1 MKSVLQAVARY
12 WRKLDKPLLFAS
24 LLCSILSVLLLYSI
38 YTNHVL
44 AEIDDDDYI
53 VQCIA
58 VGIGVASVLIL
69 AAIDYHKIARFWFIY
84 APIALILVLLTFTSL
99 GYQRSGADD
108 QAWLQIGSIT
118 LQPAE
123 ILKLAFILTFSLHL
137 AKDEENMNH
146 PFHMLLLIL
155 HGCLPM
161 GLVVLQGDYGTAIVF
176 AFIFAAMLMIA
187 RISWKYI
194 LAGMIAVPSILIL
207 AWNFVLGS
215 THKNRILVL
224 LHPGTDP
231 EGLEYQQDLG
241 LTALAS
247 GKLFGVGLFDAED
260 YVSVPEMHND
270 FIFAYIGETLGFVG
284 AMAVVLVMV
293 FLCLRTLSN
302 GLRAN
307 DRQGLFLCIGVSA
320 MIFTHCFMNI
330 GMVLKV
336 MPVIGVPLPFLSA
349 GGTATLSMYA
359 AIGLVISVRTH
370 NERKYNVFYD
380 YKSPAISERRNH
392 NHI

>member
-1 MKSVLQAVARY
+1 MKSILQAVARY
-12 WRKLDKPLLFAS
+12 WRKLDKPLLFSA

-38 YTNHVL
+38 YVNHVL

-53 VQCIA
+53 VQLIA

-84 APIALILVLLTFTSL
+84 APIALILVLLTFTPL

-108 QAWLQIGSIT
+108 QAWLQIDSIT

-123 ILKLAFILTFSLHL
+123 ILKLALILTFSLHL
-137 AKDEENMNH
+137 AKDEENMNR

-176 AFIFAAMLMIA
+176 AFIFAAMLLIA

-194 LAGMIAVPSILIL
+194 LVGIIAVPTILIL

-224 LHPGTDP
+224 LHPVTDP

-293 FLCLRTLSN
+293 FLCLRTLTN

-307 DRQGLFLCIGVSA
+307 DRQGMFLCAGVSA

-359 AIGLVISVRTH
+359 AIGLVISVHTH

-380 YKSPAISERRNH
+380 YKSPAISERRQKA
-392 NHI
+392 

>member
-12 WRKLDKPLLFAS
+12 WRKLDKSLLLAA
-24 LLCSILSVLLLYSI
+24 LLCSTLSVLLLYSI
-38 YTNHVL
+38 YANHVL
-44 AEIDDDDYI
+44 AEIDDDYI
-53 VQCIA
+53 VQLMA
-58 VGIGVASVLIL
+58 VGIGVCAVLIL

-84 APIALILVLLTFTSL
+84 APVALILVLLTFTSL
-99 GYQRSGADD
+99 GYQRPGADD

-137 AKDEENMNH
+137 AKDEENMNR

-176 AFIFAAMLMIA
+176 AFIFAAMIIIA

-194 LAGMIAVPSILIL
+194 LAGMIAVPTVLVL

-247 GKLFGVGLFDAED
+247 GKLFGIGLFDAED
-260 YVSVPEMHND
+260 YISVPEMHND
-270 FIFAYIGETLGFVG
+270 FIFSYIGETLGFVG

-293 FLCLRTLSN
+293 FLCLRTLTN

-307 DRQGLFLCIGVSA
+307 DRQGLFLCVGVSS

-349 GGTATLSMYA
+349 GGTSTLSMYIA
-359 AIGLVISVRTH
+359 LGLVISVRTH

-380 YKSPAISERRNH
+380 YKSPAISERRLKP
-392 NHI
+392 

>member
-12 WRKLDKPLLFAS
+12 WRKLDKSLLLAA
-24 LLCSILSVLLLYSI
+24 LLCSTLSVLLLYSI
-38 YTNHVL
+38 YANHVL

-53 VQCIA
+53 VQLMA
-58 VGIGVASVLIL
+58 VGIGVCAVLIL

-84 APIALILVLLTFTSL
+84 APVALILVLLTFTSL
-99 GYQRSGADD
+99 GYQRPGADD

-137 AKDEENMNH
+137 AKDEENMNR

-161 GLVVLQGDYGTAIVF
+161 GLVVLQGDYGTTIVF
-176 AFIFAAMLMIA
+176 AFIFAAMIIIA

-194 LAGMIAVPSILIL
+194 LAGMIAVPTVLVL

-247 GKLFGVGLFDAED
+247 GKLFGIGLFDAED
-260 YVSVPEMHND
+260 YISVPEMHND
-270 FIFAYIGETLGFVG
+270 FIFSYIGETLGFVG

-293 FLCLRTLSN
+293 FLCLRTLTN

-307 DRQGLFLCIGVSA
+307 DRQGLFLCVGVSS

-349 GGTATLSMYA
+349 GGTSTLSMYIA
-359 AIGLVISVRTH
+359 LGLVISVRTH

-380 YKSPAISERRNH
+380 YKSPAISERRLKP
-392 NHI
+392 

>member
-12 WRKLDKPLLFAS
+12 WRKLDKSLLLAA
-24 LLCSILSVLLLYSI
+24 LLCSTLSVLLLYSI
-38 YTNHVL
+38 YANHVL

-53 VQCIA
+53 VQLMA
-58 VGIGVASVLIL
+58 VGIGVCAVLIL

-84 APIALILVLLTFTSL
+84 APVALILVLLTFTSL
-99 GYQRSGADD
+99 GYQRPGADD

-137 AKDEENMNH
+137 AKDEENMNR

-176 AFIFAAMLMIA
+176 AFIFAAMIIIA

-194 LAGMIAVPSILIL
+194 LAGMIAVPTVLVL

-247 GKLFGVGLFDAED
+247 GKLFGIGLFDAED
-260 YVSVPEMHND
+260 YISVPEMHND
-270 FIFAYIGETLGFVG
+270 FIFSYIGETLGFVG

-293 FLCLRTLSN
+293 FLCLRTLTN

-307 DRQGLFLCIGVSA
+307 DRQGLFLCVGVSS
-320 MIFTHCFMNI
+320 MIF

-349 GGTATLSMYA
+349 GGTSTLSMYIA
-359 AIGLVISVRTH
+359 LGLVISVRTH

-380 YKSPAISERRNH
+380 YKSPAISERRLKP
-392 NHI
+392 

>member
-12 WRKLDKPLLFAS
+12 WRKLDKSLLLAA
-24 LLCSILSVLLLYSI
+24 LLCSTLSVLLLYSI
-38 YTNHVL
+38 YANHVL

-53 VQCIA
+53 VQLMA
-58 VGIGVASVLIL
+58 VGIGVCSVLIL

-84 APIALILVLLTFTSL
+84 APVALILVLLTFTSL
-99 GYQRSGADD
+99 GYQRPGADD

-137 AKDEENMNH
+137 AKDEENMNR

-155 HGCLPM
+155 HGCLPI

-176 AFIFAAMLMIA
+176 AFIFAAMIIIA

-194 LAGMIAVPSILIL
+194 LAGMIAVPTVLVL

-247 GKLFGVGLFDAED
+247 GKLFGIGLFDAED
-260 YVSVPEMHND
+260 YISVPEMHND
-270 FIFAYIGETLGFVG
+270 FIFSYIGETLGFVG

-293 FLCLRTLSN
+293 FLCLRTLTN
-302 GLRAN
+302 GLHAN
-307 DRQGLFLCIGVSA
+307 DRQGLFLCVGVSS

-349 GGTATLSMYA
+349 GGTSTLSMYIA
-359 AIGLVISVRTH
+359 LGLVISVRTH

-380 YKSPAISERRNH
+380 YKSPAISERRLKP
-392 NHI
+392 

>member
-12 WRKLDKPLLFAS
+12 WKKLDKPLLFAA

-38 YTNHVL
+38 YANHVL

-53 VQCIA
+53 VQCVA
-58 VGIGVASVLIL
+58 VGIGILSVLIL

-84 APIALILVLLTFTSL
+84 APIALILVLLTFTAL

-146 PFHMLLLIL
+146 PLHMLLLIL
-155 HGCLPM
+155 HGCLPI
-161 GLVVLQGDYGTAIVF
+161 GLVALQGDYGTAIVF
-176 AFIFAAMLMIA
+176 AFIFAAMMIIA

-194 LAGMIAVPSILIL
+194 LAGMIAVPAILIL

-231 EGLEYQQDLG
+231 EGLEYQQDLS

-247 GKLFGVGLFDAED
+247 GKLFGLGLFDTED

-284 AMAVVLVMV
+284 AIAVVLVMV
-293 FLCLRTLSN
+293 FLCLRTLTN

-307 DRQGLFLCIGVSA
+307 DRQGMFLCIGVSS

-349 GGTATLSMYA
+349 GGTSTLSMYI

-380 YKSPAISERRNH
+380 YKNPAISERRWKP
-392 NHI
+392 

>member
-1 MKSVLQAVARY
+1 MKTILRAVARY
-12 WRKLDKPLLFAS
+12 WKKMDKPLLVAC
-24 LLCSILSVLLLYSI
+24 LLLSALSVLMIDSI
-38 YTNHVL
+38 YVNQLLSNVDG
-44 AEIDDDDYI
+44 DDAP
-53 VQCIA
+53 VQLLA
-58 VGIGVASVLIL
+58 VGLGVIAVLIL
-69 AAIDYHKIARFWFIY
+69 AAVDYHKIARFWFIY
-84 APIALILVLLTFTSL
+84 APIALALMVLTFTSL

-108 QAWLQIGSIT
+108 QAWLQIGNVNI
-118 LQPAE
+118 QPAE

-137 AKDEENMNH
+137 AKDEEHMNK
-146 PFHMLLLIL
+146 PLHMLLLIL
-155 HGCLPM
+155 HGCVPI
-161 GLVVLQGDYGTAIVF
+161 GFVALQGDYGTAIVF
-176 AFIFAAMLMIA
+176 SFIFAAMILIA

-194 LAGMIAVPSILIL
+194 LAGMIIVPAALVF
-207 AWNFVLGS
+207 AWNFLLNS

-247 GKLFGVGLFDAED
+247 GKIFGVGIFNAED
-260 YVSVPEMHND
+260 YTVVPEMHND
-270 FIFAYIGETLGFVG
+270 FIFAYIGQTLGFVG
-284 AMAVVLVMV
+284 AMAVVLIMV
-293 FLCLRTLSN
+293 FLCLHTLST

-307 DRQGLFLCIGVSA
+307 DRQGLFLSVGVSA

-349 GGTATLSMYA
+349 GGTSTLSMYI

-380 YKSPAISERRNH
+380 YKRPAGSYRAMQ
-392 NHI
+392 

>member
-1 MKSVLQAVARY
+1 M
-12 WRKLDKPLLFAS
+12 
-24 LLCSILSVLLLYSI
+24 
-38 YTNHVL
+38 
-44 AEIDDDDYI
+44 
-53 VQCIA
+53 
-58 VGIGVASVLIL
+58 
-69 AAIDYHKIARFWFIY
+69 
-84 APIALILVLLTFTSL
+84 TFTSL

-123 ILKLAFILTFSLHL
+123 ILKLALILTFSLHL

-241 LTALAS
+241 LTALA
-247 GKLFGVGLFDAED
+247 
-260 YVSVPEMHND
+260 
-270 FIFAYIGETLGFVG
+270 
-284 AMAVVLVMV
+284 
-293 FLCLRTLSN
+293 LS
-302 GLRAN
+302 L
-307 DRQGLFLCIGVSA
+307 I
-320 MIFTHCFMNI
+320 
-330 GMVLKV
+330 
-336 MPVIGVPLPFLSA
+336 
-349 GGTATLSMYA
+349 
-359 AIGLVISVRTH
+359 
-370 NERKYNVFYD
+370 
-380 YKSPAISERRNH
+380 
-392 NHI
+392 HI

>member
-1 MKSVLQAVARY
+1 MKAVLQAVARY
-12 WRKLDKPLLFAS
+12 WKKLDKSLLFAA
-24 LLCSILSVLLLYSI
+24 LLCSIFSVLLLYSI
-38 YTNHVL
+38 YANHAL

-53 VQCIA
+53 VQLIA
-58 VGIGVASVLIL
+58 VGIGTLSVLIL

-137 AKDEENMNH
+137 AKDEENMNR

-176 AFIFAAMLMIA
+176 AFIFAAMIIIA

-194 LAGMIAVPSILIL
+194 LAGMIAVPTILIL

-231 EGLEYQQDLG
+231 EGLEYQQDLS

-247 GKLFGVGLFDAED
+247 GKLFGIGLFDAED

-284 AMAVVLVMV
+284 AMAIVLVMV
-293 FLCLRTLSN
+293 FLCLRTLTN

-307 DRQGLFLCIGVSA
+307 DRQGLFLCIGVSS

-336 MPVIGVPLPFLSA
+336 MPVIGIPLPFLSA
-349 GGTATLSMYA
+349 GGTSTLSMYIA
-359 AIGLVISVRTH
+359 LGLVISVRTH

-380 YKSPAISERRNH
+380 YKSPSISERRWKA
-392 NHI
+392 

>member
-12 WRKLDKPLLFAS
+12 WRKLDKSLLLAA
-24 LLCSILSVLLLYSI
+24 LLCSTLSVLLLYSI
-38 YTNHVL
+38 YANHVL

-53 VQCIA
+53 VQLMA
-58 VGIGVASVLIL
+58 VGIGVCSVLIL

-84 APIALILVLLTFTSL
+84 APVALILVLLTFTSL
-99 GYQRSGADD
+99 GYQRPGADD

-137 AKDEENMNH
+137 AKDEENMNR

-176 AFIFAAMLMIA
+176 AFIFAAMIIIA

-194 LAGMIAVPSILIL
+194 LAGMIAVPTVLVL

-247 GKLFGVGLFDAED
+247 GKLFGIGLFDAED
-260 YVSVPEMHND
+260 YISVPEMHND
-270 FIFAYIGETLGFVG
+270 FIFSYIGETLGFVG

-293 FLCLRTLSN
+293 FLCLRTLTN

-307 DRQGLFLCIGVSA
+307 DRQGLFLCVGVSS

-349 GGTATLSMYA
+349 GGTSTLSMYIA
-359 AIGLVISVRTH
+359 LGLVISVRTH

-380 YKSPAISERRNH
+380 YKSPAISERRLKP
-392 NHI
+392 

>member
-12 WRKLDKPLLFAS
+12 WRKLDKSLLLAA
-24 LLCSILSVLLLYSI
+24 LLCSTLSVLLLYSI
-38 YTNHVL
+38 YANHVL

-53 VQCIA
+53 VQLMA
-58 VGIGVASVLIL
+58 VGIGVCAVLIL

-84 APIALILVLLTFTSL
+84 APVALILVLLTFTSL
-99 GYQRSGADD
+99 GYQRPGADD

-137 AKDEENMNH
+137 AKDEENMNR

-176 AFIFAAMLMIA
+176 AFIFAAMIIIA

-194 LAGMIAVPSILIL
+194 LAGMIAVPTVLVL

-247 GKLFGVGLFDAED
+247 GKLFGIGLFDAED
-260 YVSVPEMHND
+260 YISVPEMHND
-270 FIFAYIGETLGFVG
+270 FIFSYIGETLGFVG

-293 FLCLRTLSN
+293 FLCLRTLTN

-307 DRQGLFLCIGVSA
+307 DRQGLFLCVGVSS

-349 GGTATLSMYA
+349 GGTSTLSMYIA
-359 AIGLVISVRTH
+359 LGLVISVRTH

-380 YKSPAISERRNH
+380 YKSPAISERRLKP
-392 NHI
+392 